1 MSKMSDDKRKPVL
14 GLIGTIG
21 AGKSA
26 AANAFAARGGAVVD
40 ADRVG
45 HEVLEEPAVREKL
58 LARWGEKV
66 LHPDGRIN
74 RRGVASIVFAN
85 EAERKALEAIVY
97 PEIEARCRA
106 AIEEAHANPAVKFV
120 VLDAAVVHE
129 AQWKGVTDKFVY
141 IDAPRSMRLQR
152 VLSRGWSDADLAA
165 REAAQWP
172 AAKKK
177 ALADATIENAGSLGE
192 LQTAVDN
199 LLSRW
204 GWL

>member
-1 MSKMSDDKRKPVL
+1 MSEAKRKPVL

-26 AANAFAARGGAVVD
+26 AAVAFAARGGAVVD
-40 ADRVG
+40 ADRIG
-45 HEVLEEPAVREKL
+45 HAVLEQPAIRETL
-58 LARWGEKV
+58 LARWGEKA
-66 LHPDGRIN
+66 LRPDGRVN
-74 RRGVASIVFAN
+74 RRAIASIVFAN
-85 EAERKALEAIVY
+85 EAERKALEAVVY

-106 AIEEAHANPAVKFV
+106 AIEQAQANPAVKFV
-120 VLDAAVVHE
+120 ILDAAVAHE

-141 IDAPRSMRLQR
+141 IDAPRPVRLQR
-152 VLSRGWSDADLAA
+152 VQSRGWSEADLAA

-177 ALADATIENAGSLGE
+177 ALADAMIENAGTPGE
-192 LQTAVDN
+192 LQKAVDN
-199 LLSRW
+199 LLSHW